1 MHWSGGLESFVR
13 CWFRRLQLNLPFLL
27 PILELMM
34 TSLARYL
41 NGCAHQ
47 LLGDYN
53 SFGDRMGIGPM
64 LNSIRYPQKSVLW
77 SGYILWVSNLALITR
92 STGDL
97 IR

>member
-27 PILELMM
+27 PRLELMI

-41 NGCAHQ
+41 CGWMHQ

-53 SFGDRMGIGPM
+53 SFCDQMGIGPM
-64 LNSIRYPQKSVLW
+64 LNSIRYSQTVLW
-77 SGYILWVSNLALITR
+77 SGHILWVSDLALITR

>member
-1 MHWSGGLESFVR
+1 
-13 CWFRRLQLNLPFLL
+13 
-27 PILELMM
+27 M

-41 NGCAHQ
+41 CGWMHQ

-77 SGYILWVSNLALITR
+77 SLKWLHPLGVRPGPHRTPEPLELR
-92 STGDL
+92 
-97 IR
+97 